1 MIIFYSFFSFGHTA
15 QFLFTKLNRRK
26 ILRFMHMHCCA
37 YQTMHHVRYAF
48 KSTFI
53 FFSKVAY
60 HFCVIQVHVNCY
72 EPQTFFFLH
81 HISVM
86 IVNLTFPLFFSPFF
100 SSNSMMLMI
109 LISRNI
115 FHASLKISF
124 SPFFQFLVS
133 KKFREIN

>member
-1 MIIFYSFFSFGHTA
+1 MIIFYSFFFFWTHSSIPFYKVEQEKNIRIHA
-15 QFLFTKLNRRK
+15 HALLCLSNDAPCEICLQKYF
-26 ILRFMHMHCCA
+26 H
-37 YQTMHHVRYAF
+37 
-48 KSTFI
+48 

-124 SPFFQFLVS
+124 SPFFQFLFS
-133 KKFREIN
+133 KKDP